1 MKKNGSAN
9 ADELRRHSGQP
20 EDGSD
25 GHEMVVSTTECTG
38 LAPAITDADGGM
50 LSAQANEARLYAVH
64 APLEKDGLTGT
75 EDESDGGKDSKD
87 RKDGQDRQEEKRA
100 GDAH

>member
-20 EDGSD
+20 DESFD
-25 GHEMVVSTTECTG
+25 GHDMVVSATECTG

-64 APLEKDGLTGT
+64 APLEKGRPAGT
-75 EDESDGGKDSKD
+75 EDESDGRKD
-87 RKDGQDRQEEKRA
+87 RKNRKDGKNRQEEKRT
-100 GDAH
+100 GDGH